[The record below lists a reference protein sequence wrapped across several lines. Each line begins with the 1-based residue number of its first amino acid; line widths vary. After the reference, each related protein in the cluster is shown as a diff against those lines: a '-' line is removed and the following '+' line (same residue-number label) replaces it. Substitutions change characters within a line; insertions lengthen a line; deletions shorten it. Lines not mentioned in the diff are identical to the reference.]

1 MSDGN
6 TAFNALMYADQK
18 PMTEIFSAPAR
29 PLRARKG
36 FGRRR
41 AAGADG
47 HAVAHRRRITS
58 LWILGVTMS

>member
-1 MSDGN
+1 
-6 TAFNALMYADQK
+6 
-18 PMTEIFSAPAR
+18 MTEIFSVPAR
-29 PLRARKG
+29 PLERGKG

-47 HAVAHRRRITS
+47 HAVPTARRITS